1 MNICVPVTKN
11 IGLESPVSAHFGSA
25 QAFVIVDTES
35 GACRGIENRD
45 AHHAHGM
52 CRPLAS
58 LSGENIHAVV
68 VGGIGAGA
76 LTKLQAAGLDVF
88 LADLPTVGD
97 TVAAFREGKLPRA
110 TLASACAHHGD
121 GSDANSCHG
130 SSH

>member
-1 MNICVPVTKN
+1 MNICIPVTKS

-58 LSGENIHAVV
+58 LGAENIHAVV

-76 LTKLQAAGLDVF
+76 LTKLQAAGLEVF

-121 GSDANSCHG
+121 GSHANGCHS